1 MTASGAHHASGARS
15 IAADALSGFANT
27 GDHVSVTVLTQQDL
41 QSAKEVTAPPHCGNL
56 PYPPDRA
63 FVGRDAQLTKLCE
76 LFRPYEGVEQT
87 RSHVVHG
94 MGGIGKSTLAVHYA
108 HRNREHY
115 SLIWWINADSPAQID
130 ASLAGIAAYLHPQWA
145 AGAGVEARVAWAS
158 VWLQW
163 HPGWLLIFDNVD
175 EPRDAEPYLGGLTGG
190 HHLITSRRAH
200 GWSSARAVGLDVL
213 DDTSAADLLHELA
226 CGESPD
232 RRSPQYADARAL
244 ATALGN
250 LPLALH
256 QAGAYLRQTG
266 TTLVSFYND
275 LGLMLDEA
283 ASGIDP
289 ERTIARVWNVTLAAI
304 EEQSDAAITLLY
316 ALAWLSPDDCPRG
329 LLTPLCP
336 DGRTL
341 NKALGVLATYNLVH
355 LTGPVVRIHRLLQL
369 TLRRTPDPAGL
380 SLTILPAARGRAEA
394 TRVLRHALYPEGAES
409 PAPQATWDLCLSHL
423 LVLVS
428 TVPDGYDDAPAL
440 PLYLDTAERLHE
452 LDLDDQ
458 ALPLWEGI
466 LHVYERSLPPGTPE
480 VLHARHRMAGA
491 LMKSGEPHRALRL
504 LDGVV
509 ADRTRL
515 LGADHPDT
523 LESLNDLGACRL
535 FEGEVQSAEAV
546 LTRAARARER
556 VLGRSHPQTL
566 KSRGYLATCYAMQ
579 RRPDEAV
586 SLLEQV
592 AAEAAHVLGPDHL
605 DTLEYRDLLAG
616 SLVVTSR
623 LDEAV
628 RLQEALVAD
637 CERALGGDDPHT
649 LSARTDLSGF
659 YAMAGRTQDAIALQ
673 ERVVR
678 DQERVFGTVH
688 PGTVTARVSLAD
700 TYRDG
705 GQKEAAAALL
715 EVAVA
720 DCVRHLGADHP
731 HTLRARAKLADCYKN
746 ADRVAE
752 AVMLGEGLVADY
764 ERVLGADH
772 QESLGARS
780 GLADI
785 YMCAGRLEEAIS
797 LHEQVVA
804 HFTRVLGDN
813 TLFTLVAVTELAY
826 AYFLAERFD
835 DVVRIGESAMAALG
849 RAHMLTSHFR
859 YVLTLSYAKLG
870 NMDEAIAQG
879 VQASED
885 WKHIQGAD
893 PSNALILR
901 RVLSDCYWAA
911 GQQEKAIEL
920 MEQLLADSERVLGP
934 DHPDTLMFRY
944 NHAWSLGAAGERGEA
959 ARLLAGVVADQA
971 RVLGPDH
978 PDTLQSRH
986 LHAVLAESAIR

>member
-15 IAADALSGFANT
+15 IAADALSGFTNT

-41 QSAKEVTAPPHCGNL
+41 HSAKEVGAPPHLWNL

-63 FVGRDAQLTKLCE
+63 FVGRDVQLTQLQE
-76 LFRPYEGVEQT
+76 LFRPHEGVEQT

-115 SLIWWINADSPAQID
+115 GLIWWINADSPAQID
-130 ASLAGIAAYLHPQWA
+130 ASLAALTAHLHPQWA
-145 AGAGVEARVAWAS
+145 AGVGVEARAAWAS

-190 HHLITSRRAH
+190 HHLLTSRRAH

-226 CGESPD
+226 CDGSPD
-232 RRSPQYADARAL
+232 RHSPQYADARAL

-256 QAGAYLRQTG
+256 QTGAYLRQTG
-266 TTLVSFYND
+266 ATLVSFYND

-289 ERTIARVWNVTLAAI
+289 ERTIARVWNVTLAAV

-329 LLTPLCP
+329 LLAPLCP

-355 LTGPVVRIHRLLQL
+355 LTGPAVRIHRLLQL

-380 SLTILPAARGRAEA
+380 SLTSLPTARGRAEA
-394 TRVLRHALYPEGAES
+394 TRVLRHALHPEGAAS
-409 PAPQATWDLCLSHL
+409 PAPQATWDLCLPHL

-428 TVPDGYDDAPAL
+428 TVPDGYDDTAAL
-440 PLYLDTAERLHE
+440 PLYLDAAERLHE
-452 LDLDDQ
+452 QRLDDA

-466 LHVYERSLPPGTPE
+466 TREYEATFPPDTPE
-480 VLHARHRMAGA
+480 ALHARHRMAAA
-491 LMKSGEPHRALRL
+491 LMASEESHRALSL

-523 LESLNDLGACRL
+523 LESLHDLGCCHIY
-535 FEGEVQSAEAV
+535 EGDVPSGEAM
-546 LTRAARARER
+546 LARAAQGRER

-579 RRPDEAV
+579 QRPDKAV

-592 AAEAAHVLGPDHL
+592 VAESAHVQGPDHL
-605 DTLEYRDLLAG
+605 DTLECRDLLATCLG
-616 SLVVTSR
+616 VTSR
-623 LDEAV
+623 IDEAV
-628 RLQEALVAD
+628 RLREDLVAD

-649 LSARTDLSGF
+649 LSARTSLSG
-659 YAMAGRTQDAIALQ
+659 YYSLAGRTQDAIALQ

-678 DQERVFGTVH
+678 DHERVFGTVH
-688 PGTVTARVSLAD
+688 PDTVTARITLAD
-700 TYRDG
+700 EYRDG
-705 GQKEAAAALL
+705 GQKEAAVTLL

-720 DCVRHLGADHP
+720 DCVRHLGTDHP
-731 HTLRARAKLADCYKN
+731 HTLRARTRLAACLVE
-746 ADRVAE
+746 ADREAE
-752 AVMLGEGLVADY
+752 AVRLGEELVADY
-764 ERVLGADH
+764 ERVFGADH
-772 QESLGARS
+772 HQSLESRS
-780 GLADI
+780 GLADV
-785 YMCAGRLEEAIS
+785 YRKAGSLEKAIS

-804 HFTRVLGDN
+804 HRTRVLGVTDF
-813 TLFTLVAVTELAY
+813 FTLMAKSHLALAY
-826 AYFLAERFD
+826 FEAQRFD
-835 DVVRIGESAMAALG
+835 DVVDIGESVTAALG
-849 RAHMLTSHFR
+849 DAHLATSFLRYALTF
-859 YVLTLSYAKLG
+859 SYAELG

-879 VQASED
+879 GQALADFE
-885 WKHIQGAD
+885 HIQGAD
-893 PSNALILR
+893 HPDVLLLR
-901 RVLSDCYWAA
+901 RLLSDCYWEA
-911 GQQEKAIEL
+911 GQKENAIEL

-934 DHPDTLMFRY
+934 DHPDTVQVREDLR
-944 NHAWSLGAAGERGEA
+944 ERE
-959 ARLLAGVVADQA
+959 V
-971 RVLGPDH
+971 
-978 PDTLQSRH
+978 
-986 LHAVLAESAIR
+986 

>member
-41 QSAKEVTAPPHCGNL
+41 HSAKEVGAPPHSWNL

-63 FVGRDAQLTKLCE
+63 FVGRDAQLTQLHE
-76 LFRPYEGVEQT
+76 LFRPHEGVEQT

-130 ASLAGIAAYLHPQWA
+130 SSLAALTAYLHPQWA
-145 AGAGVEARVAWAS
+145 ASVGVEARAAWAS

-213 DDTSAADLLHELA
+213 DDTSAADLLYELA
-226 CGESPD
+226 YGEASD
-232 RRSPQYADARAL
+232 RCSPQYADACAL

-289 ERTIARVWNVTLAAI
+289 ERTIARVWNVTLAAV

-329 LLTPLCP
+329 LLAPLCP

-355 LTGPVVRIHRLLQL
+355 LTGPAVRIHRLLQL

-380 SLTILPAARGRAEA
+380 SLMPLPAARGRTEA
-394 TRVLRHALYPEGAES
+394 TRVLRHALHPEGVAS
-409 PAPQATWDLCLSHL
+409 PAPQATWDLCLPHL
-423 LVLVS
+423 LVLAS
-428 TVPDGYDDAPAL
+428 TVPDGYDDTPAL
-440 PLYLDTAERLHE
+440 PVYLDAAERLHE
-452 LDLDDQ
+452 QRQDDE
-458 ALPLWEGI
+458 ALPLWKGI
-466 LHVYERSLPPGTPE
+466 MRVYEATFPPDTPE
-480 VLHARHRMAGA
+480 VLHARHRLAGA
-491 LMKSGEPHRALRL
+491 LMEGGESHRALRI

-523 LESLNDLGACRL
+523 LESLNDLGSCHIY
-535 FEGEVQSAEAV
+535 EGDVQSGERMLA
-546 LTRAARARER
+546 RAARGRER

-566 KSRGYLATCYAMQ
+566 KSRGYLATCHAVQ
-579 RRPDEAV
+579 RRPDEAA

-592 AAEAAHVLGPDHL
+592 AAESAHVLGPDHL
-605 DTLEYRDLLAG
+605 DTLEYRNLLAG
-616 SLVVTSR
+616 SLMMTSR
-623 LDEAV
+623 LDEAL
-628 RLQEALVAD
+628 RLQEALAAD
-637 CERALGGDDPHT
+637 CERALGSDDPHT
-649 LSARTDLSGF
+649 LSVRTDLSGL
-659 YAMAGRTQDAIALQ
+659 YSMAGRKQDAIALQ

-678 DQERVFGTVH
+678 DHERVFGTVH
-688 PGTVTARVSLAD
+688 PDTVTARIALAGE
-700 TYRDG
+700 YRGG
-705 GQKEAAAALL
+705 GQTEAAAALL

-720 DCVRHLGADHP
+720 DCVRHLGDDHP
-731 HTLRARAKLADCYKN
+731 QTFRARAKLADCLVK
-746 ADRVAE
+746 DGRVAE
-752 AVMLGEGLVADY
+752 AVMLGEGLVADC
-764 ERVLGADH
+764 ERVFGADH
-772 QESLGARS
+772 TQSLEARS
-780 GLADI
+780 SLADI
-785 YMCAGRLEEAIS
+785 YMEAGRLEEAIS

-804 HFTRVLGDN
+804 QRTRLLGINDF
-813 TLFTLVAVTELAY
+813 FTLMARTGLAF
-826 AYFLAERFD
+826 AYFNAERFD
-835 DVVRIGESAMAALG
+835 DVVKIGKSVMAALDG
-849 RAHMLTSHFR
+849 GAHLFTSYFH
-859 YVLTLSYAKLG
+859 YVLTASYAELG
-870 NMDEAIAQG
+870 KVDEAIAHG
-879 VQASED
+879 VQTLADFE
-885 WKHIQGAD
+885 HIQGAD
-893 PSNALILR
+893 HPDMLHLR
-901 RVLSDCYWAA
+901 RFLSVCYWAA
-911 GQQEKAIEL
+911 GQQEKSIEL
-920 MEQLLADSERVLGP
+920 LEQLLIDSERVLGP
-934 DHPDTLMFRY
+934 DHPDTVQFREDLREY
-944 NHAWSLGAAGERGEA
+944 GG
-959 ARLLAGVVADQA
+959 
-971 RVLGPDH
+971 
-978 PDTLQSRH
+978 
-986 LHAVLAESAIR
+986 